1 MLSTFATWATNLV
14 LSMITEELIQ
24 SLFLSAAKSVSAHSN
39 NKWDD
44 KLVKVLEEHFD
55 D

>member
-1 MLSTFATWATNLV
+1 MSTAIAWATKLV
-14 LSMITEELIQ
+14 LSMITEELVKA
-24 SLFLSAAKSVSAHSN
+24 LFLSAAKSVAVHSKH
-39 NKWDD
+39 KWDD

>member
-1 MLSTFATWATNLV
+1 MTAIATWAAQLV
-14 LSMITEELIQ
+14 LSMITEDLVK
-24 SLFLSAAKSVSAHSN
+24 SLFLSAAKSVAEHSKH
-39 NKWDD
+39 KWDD